1 MPASHPAGRRCYKT
15 IMKIT
20 TMDEFLKHRVLPEHL
35 PIIALLRKMMRECAP
50 EAKEQISYGIL
61 MWKQTRGLAVVS
73 PTKKDITFA
82 FSQGAKFE
90 DKYELLQGVGKVS
103 KHVKIKNLKETPIV
117 AIKYYIKQAVQL
129 DAR

>member
-1 MPASHPAGRRCYKT
+1 MPARQPGRRRYKEP
-15 IMKIT
+15 MKIT
-20 TMDEFLKHRVLPEHL
+20 TTDEFLNHRVLPEHL
-35 PIIALLRKMMRECAP
+35 PIVAMLRALMKECAP
-50 EAKEQISYGIL
+50 KAKEQISYGIL

-90 DKYELLQGVGKVS
+90 DKYKLLQGVGKVS
-103 KHVKIKNLKETPIV
+103 KHVKIKNLKEAPK
-117 AIKYYIKQAVQL
+117 AALKYYIKQAVQL

>member
-1 MPASHPAGRRCYKT
+1 
-15 IMKIT
+15 MKIT
-20 TMDEFLKHRVLPEHL
+20 TIDDFLKYRVQPEHK
-35 PIIALLRKMMRECAP
+35 PIVAMLRALMRECAP
-50 EAKEQISYGIL
+50 GAREEISYGIL
-61 MWKQTRGLAVVS
+61 MWKQRRGLAVVS

-103 KHVKIKNLKETPIV
+103 KHVKIKDAKDAPRIAL
-117 AIKYYIKQAVQL
+117 KYYIKQALQF